1 MHGEELI
8 RNALRNNP
16 TPENIAVA
24 RELGII
30 LKPKR
35 QKPVR
40 LDSRWAS
47 EDEFTRAVVQHT
59 NARFP
64 HLLAFHVANENA
76 HRRPGIAGGM
86 PDVIVIAEH
95 GVMFIELKVTRA
107 DGSVGELRPTQV
119 MMIDKLRAMGCRVE
133 VVTDD
138 LDECIRIVGEW
149 DNENQTRP

>member
-1 MHGEELI
+1 MATIDELRRHASADTI
-8 RNALRNNP
+8 ALNP
-16 TPENIAVA
+16 EVFGTA
-24 RELGII
+24 
-30 LKPKR
+30 KPHK
-35 QKPVR
+35 
-40 LDSRWAS
+40 
-47 EDEFTRAVVQHT
+47 TRAIRAANVWDSERQFTAQVVTHIRQ
-59 NARFP
+59 RWP
-64 HLLAFHVANENA
+64 HLIVAHVPNENSHTA
-76 HRRPGIAGGM
+76 PGVAGGF
-86 PDVIVIAEH
+86 PDLIIIAEH